1 MLDCCGH
8 LDLFFPLI
16 SFIFLLPSSRTRGLE
31 CPLGFA
37 REGEAKEGVQ

>member
-16 SFIFLLPSSRTRGLE
+16 SFIFLLPSSRTRGLG
-31 CPLGFA
+31 CPIGFA